1 VAHRE
6 GVQTGKASEGALRD
20 QRQAVAVQ
28 SQGYEMDL
36 RDKCSILDCSNLIVW
51 KVKSYKSIIELKP
64 VIYCLHLGVVHAEGG
79 NVGVE
84 GDGDYVQGGAGAGDH
99 E

>member
-1 VAHRE
+1 MAHRE

-36 RDKCSILDCSNLIVW
+36 GQIL
-51 KVKSYKSIIELKP
+51 
-64 VIYCLHLGVVHAEGG
+64 
-79 NVGVE
+79 
-84 GDGDYVQGGAGAGDH
+84 
-99 E
+99 

>member
-1 VAHRE
+1 MAHRE

-36 RDKCSILDCSNLIVW
+36 GQII
-51 KVKSYKSIIELKP
+51 SIILILNNTNILKTMN
-64 VIYCLHLGVVHAEGG
+64 VIWKRQSKA
-79 NVGVE
+79 
-84 GDGDYVQGGAGAGDH
+84 A
-99 E
+99 